1 MRSRLTSSCS
11 LEGALSIT
19 KLRRPLM
26 ASSCLY
32 SMSKSSANVILRLGS
47 MEQRLSMVLR
57 NISE

>member
-1 MRSRLTSSCS
+1 MRSKLTSSCS

-32 SMSKSSANVILRLGS
+32 SMSKS
-47 MEQRLSMVLR
+47 
-57 NISE
+57 